1 MPGSKLP
8 NTLPSADFF
17 AECMRSLR
25 IGKNHQ
31 IVCYDHPGMFSVSR
45 AAWMLRYFGASNVR
59 IMNGGLQKWIKEG
72 RSVASGPY
80 TPGEGLADDGDYSF
94 SVADPSRVITEV
106 GRMHELAG
114 LLHGGSKDW
123 HIIDTRPAARFNGEV
138 EEPKGV
144 RGGNI
149 TGSTNIPFGT
159 FVDSETGCLKSDG
172 ELEKIFESK
181 GCDMSKNMVHT
192 CNVGITT
199 CTADLAWN
207 IIGGKPASLYDG
219 SWSEY
224 VSWLTKS
231 KLVSLCNLGTL

>member
-1 MPGSKLP
+1 
-8 NTLPSADFF
+8 
-17 AECMRSLR
+17 
-25 IGKNHQ
+25 
-31 IVCYDHPGMFSVSR
+31 
-45 AAWMLRYFGASNVR
+45 
-59 IMNGGLQKWIKEG
+59 
-72 RSVASGPY
+72 
-80 TPGEGLADDGDYSF
+80 
-94 SVADPSRVITEV
+94 
-106 GRMHELAG
+106 MHELAG